1 MSSLSPASEVILRH
15 LDHFADRHVLIAG
28 DLQDT
33 LASQIQAKS
42 VRAYTNQY
50 HQWLPLLKSMGDNA
64 FFGLAAD
71 QSFVAY
77 AQVYLSGL
85 KSSSSAKTV
94 VV

>member
-64 FFGLAAD
+64 FL
-71 QSFVAY
+71 V
-77 AQVYLSGL
+77 
-85 KSSSSAKTV
+85 
-94 VV
+94 

>member
-50 HQWLPLLKSMGDNA
+50 H
-64 FFGLAAD
+64 
-71 QSFVAY
+71 
-77 AQVYLSGL
+77 
-85 KSSSSAKTV
+85 
-94 VV
+94 